1 MVYLSLD
8 QAARV
13 TGWAVFDDKTLK
25 EYGTFSIKSSL
36 PIEQRLAQFW
46 QELNELKNK
55 FEPNY
60 IFFEDIQNQHNN
72 ETYKKLAYI
81 QAAII
86 LWCYFNDIKFSV
98 LAPSHWRK
106 IIKEKCGTSFGKKRE
121 GQKEAAIQFVRD
133 KLNIEVTS
141 DEADAITLGY
151 AGIIEKEQNKSA
163 F

>member
-1 MVYLSLD
+1 MIYLSLD

-13 TGWAVFDDKTLK
+13 TGWAVFDNKTLK

-36 PIEQRLAQFW
+36 PMEQRLAQFW

-106 IIKEKCGTSFGKKRE
+106 IIKESAEHPLVKSEKNKK
-121 GQKEAAIQFVRD
+121 
-133 KLNIEVTS
+133 KLLFN
-141 DEADAITLGY
+141 L
-151 AGIIEKEQNKSA
+151 
-163 F
+163 